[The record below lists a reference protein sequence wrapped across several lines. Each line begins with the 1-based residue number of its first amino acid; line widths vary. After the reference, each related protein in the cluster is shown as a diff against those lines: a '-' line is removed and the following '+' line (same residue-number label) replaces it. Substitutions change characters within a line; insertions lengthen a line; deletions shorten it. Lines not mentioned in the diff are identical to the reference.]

1 MKSHWI
7 LKSRIKLSSHAF
19 KCSLCLNVKNCK
31 SQARRPCNKIKH
43 SDFYDKSSQY
53 IKKQRH
59 HFGNKG
65 PCSESYGF
73 SSSHV
78 WMWELDHK
86 KTECWRTDAF
96 KLWCWGKLLR
106 VSCIARRSNQSILK
120 EINPEYSLKGC
131 MLLKFKLQ
139 YFGHLMWRADS
150 LEKTLI
156 LGKLEG
162 RRRGWQRMRW
172 LDSIT
177 NSMDWVWASSGRW
190 WRTGKP
196 GVQAN
201 RVLPIERTDH
211 SKQPSSS
218 NTRELYTWTSPDGQY
233 WNKID
238 YTLCSQRWTSSIQ
251 SAKPR
256 PGADCGSDCQFL
268 IAKFNLN
275 WRK

>member
-96 KLWCWGKLLR
+96 KLWCWRKLLR

-162 RRRGWQRMRW
+162 RRRGWQRMSW

-201 RVLPIERTDH
+201 RVLPIECTDH

-233 WNKID
+233 WNKSD
-238 YTLCSQRWTSSIQ
+238 YILCRQR
-251 SAKPR
+251 
-256 PGADCGSDCQFL
+256 
-268 IAKFNLN
+268 
-275 WRK
+275 